1 MCGSIIITH
10 IQLFIFYYNNNKR
23 IIPPTKNNN
32 NFEQPKHSLPDWF
45 PAAAKILFVS
55 AGSRG
60 GKPIQLEVQIY
71 IQTSLSTGG
80 GERYSVWRH
89 ERREK

>member
-1 MCGSIIITH
+1 MVVLLLH
-10 IQLFIFYYNNNKR
+10 IQLFIITTTTIIR

-45 PAAAKILFVS
+45 PAAAEILFVS
-55 AGSRG
+55 VGSCG

-71 IQTSLSTGG
+71 FEHWWGRTILG
-80 GERYSVWRH
+80 VAP
-89 ERREK
+89 

>member
-10 IQLFIFYYNNNKR
+10 TIIYYYYNNKNNN
-23 IIPPTKNNN
+23 THQQKNNN
-32 NFEQPKHSLPDWF
+32 NFEQPKHALPNWF
-45 PAAAKILFVS
+45 PAAAEILFVS